1 MVYRT
6 KRDALNFFCVHLEAF
21 KVIEPIVSKC
31 LKGASL
37 VLKSASK
44 VFKPFVPFKW
54 NTSLVEAVKQ
64 HIFH

>member
-1 MVYRT
+1 M
-6 KRDALNFFCVHLEAF
+6 EAF

-64 HIFH
+64 HVFH